1 MFKIKNSCLF
11 RVLKSFILKDYE
23 FLSGQCE
30 IFAKELL
37 DQARSSEEL
46 STILYYSDESD
57 AISQD
62 GILGEPC
69 PMRVMHRPKQPG
81 RFFFNF
87 SDVKTCSAF
96 QSKRICRSTKLS
108 TTFIHSMVRSYF
120 FIFTEPLPDDFGF
133 DRPCNRTNLC
143 AEVELVSRYD
153 GVYGWRRM
161 HWGLKVIYSGLI
173 GCSWPILCLFHILFP
188 KTSIGKWA
196 S

>member
-81 RFFFNF
+81 SLFLISATLKLAVHFNQKEF
-87 SDVKTCSAF
+87 VAQPNC
-96 QSKRICRSTKLS
+96 QQLLS
-108 TTFIHSMVRSYF
+108 T
-120 FIFTEPLPDDFGF
+120 L
-133 DRPCNRTNLC
+133 
-143 AEVELVSRYD
+143 
-153 GVYGWRRM
+153 W
-161 HWGLKVIYSGLI
+161 
-173 GCSWPILCLFHILFP
+173 
-188 KTSIGKWA
+188 
-196 S
+196 